1 MATAPDSLDVIEA
14 MAAYEDAVGELY
26 AALALRFPQDGDLWL
41 QLAAEERGHGEA
53 LRSLAGE
60 ADELSIFL
68 DTDRFNAA
76 EVRAA
81 TRRVKE
87 RTEVVT
93 YSSVSLREA
102 LAEAVEIE
110 RSMVDS
116 GVFQVFQTDTPAVVA
131 VLDHLREQTAVHRRR
146 LMDELA
152 RVDDRD

>member
-1 MATAPDSLDVIEA
+1 MGTAPDPLDVIEA
-14 MAAYEDAVGELY
+14 MAGYEDAVGDLY
-26 AALALRFPQDGDLWL
+26 AAFAVKFREDDDLWR

-53 LRSLAGE
+53 LRSLARE

-76 EVRAA
+76 EVRSA
-81 TRRVKE
+81 TRRLKE
-87 RTEVVT
+87 RSEVVA
-93 YSSVSLREA
+93 YSSVDLREA

-116 GVFQVFQTDTPAVVA
+116 QVFQVLQTDTPAVVA
-131 VLDHLREQTAVHRRR
+131 VLDHLREQTAAHRSR

-152 RVDDRD
+152 RVDHSG

>member
-1 MATAPDSLDVIEA
+1 METAPDSLDVIEA

-26 AALALRFPQDGDLWL
+26 AAFAVRFPHDGDLWL

-53 LRSLAGE
+53 LRSLSQE
-60 ADELSIFL
+60 ADNLSIFL
-68 DTDRFNAA
+68 DTDRFNVA
-76 EVRAA
+76 EVQAA
-81 TRRVKE
+81 TRRLKE
-87 RTEVVT
+87 RIEVAA

-116 GVFQVFQTDTPAVVA
+116 RAFQVFQTDTPAVVA

-146 LMDELA
+146 LMDEL
-152 RVDDRD
+152 DRIDHRR